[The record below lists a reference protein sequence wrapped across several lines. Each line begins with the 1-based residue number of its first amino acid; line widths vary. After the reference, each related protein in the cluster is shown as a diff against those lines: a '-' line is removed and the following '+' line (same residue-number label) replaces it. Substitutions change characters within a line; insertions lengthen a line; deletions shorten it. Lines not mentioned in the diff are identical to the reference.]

1 MSELAVVVQPE
12 EQERVPALI
21 LEPDQWRFRGIT
33 AVLDESGK
41 IAVVGERDY
50 AKILTAETAPEGIP
64 EPRVALVAHR
74 LVVDLGLSVIPHIR
88 DMYPRCSVLIHGE
101 AESLEASAEILAA
114 GGSGYYSLAAPMGY
128 LPNAVLIASNG
139 KLWGPR
145 EAVALMAHRVV
156 AQKNG
161 DGKDSGSNE
170 DELVLLRFLNEGL
183 SNKEIA
189 NRLQIAEV
197 TVKARLG
204 KLYKKYGVNTRL
216 QLLSTA
222 MKQGLVPPE

>member
-1 MSELAVVVQPE
+1 M
-12 EQERVPALI
+12 
-21 LEPDQWRFRGIT
+21 
-33 AVLDESGK
+33 LDESGK
-41 IAVVGERDY
+41 VAVVGERDY
-50 AKILTAETAPEGIP
+50 AKILTAESAPEGMP
-64 EPRVALVAHR
+64 LPRVALVAHR
-74 LVVDLGLSVIPHIR
+74 LVIDLGLSVIPHVR
-88 DMYPRCSVLIHGE
+88 DMFPDCSVLVHGD

-114 GGSGYYSLAAPMGY
+114 GGSGYYSLSEPMGY
-128 LPNAVLIASNG
+128 LPNAVIIASHG

-145 EAVALMAHRVV
+145 EAVALMAQRAV
-156 AQKNG
+156 AARSAEPNKG
-161 DGKDSGSNE
+161 ADSSE

-183 SNKEIA
+183 TNKEIA

-222 MKQGLVPPE
+222 MKHGLISSE

>member
-1 MSELAVVVQPE
+1 MSDLAIVAVPPPE
-12 EQERVPALI
+12 ERVRTLI
-21 LEPDQWRFRGIT
+21 LEPDQWRFRGIS
-33 AVLDESGK
+33 AVLEESGK

-50 AKILTAETAPEGIP
+50 ARVLTAEVAPDGMP
-64 EPRVALVAHR
+64 APRVALVAHR
-74 LVVDLGLSVIPHIR
+74 LLIDLGLSVIPHLR
-88 DMYPRCSVLIHGE
+88 DMFPDCSVLIHGD
-101 AESLEASAEILAA
+101 ADSLEASAEILAA
-114 GGSGYYSLAAPMGY
+114 GGSGYYSLSAPMGY
-128 LPNAVLIASNG
+128 LANAVVVASHG

-145 EAVALMAHRVV
+145 EAVALMAQR
-156 AQKNG
+156 AIASKTGEGKNG
-161 DGKDSGSNE
+161 ESSE

-204 KLYKKYGVNTRL
+204 KLYKKHGVNTRL

-222 MKQGLVPPE
+222 MKQGLIPDE